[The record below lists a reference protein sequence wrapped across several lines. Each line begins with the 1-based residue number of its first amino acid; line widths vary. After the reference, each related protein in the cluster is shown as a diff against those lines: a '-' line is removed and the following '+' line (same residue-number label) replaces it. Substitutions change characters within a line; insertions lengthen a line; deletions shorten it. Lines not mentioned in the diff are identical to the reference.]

1 MEPRIEIPEWIEK
14 GQITIRLM
22 ELQPYATE
30 VLIENL
36 RDVTDQ
42 DDDRIRLLLRL
53 WDALTA
59 EGDEP

>member
-1 MEPRIEIPEWIEK
+1 MKPRIEVPEWIEK

-53 WDALTA
+53 
-59 EGDEP
+59 